1 MYYVPTK
8 ENTADIGSRG
18 SLIVNISRVWWEGPS
33 WLQDKTKWPD
43 QPFITSTT
51 EPEKETK
58 CIKEL
63 VTTAIQS
70 NQKSEY
76 DYLLAKY
83 ELHNTLRILT
93 RIYRFFINSRK
104 VKKSCPLTTEE
115 IDRRRKYLIQ
125 QVQREVEHNEWKV
138 YR

>member
-1 MYYVPTK
+1 M
-8 ENTADIGSRG
+8 ARSA
-18 SLIVNISRVWWEGPS
+18 LHNIS
-33 WLQDKTKWPD
+33 
-43 QPFITSTT
+43 T

-125 QVQREVEHNEWKV
+125 QVQREVEHSEWKV